1 SLSRYTVSV
10 VLIGLCIA
18 VLYGEEAKEPI
29 YKGKPLKAWVAAL
42 DGQSKESRIEAIK
55 ALGKIGSR
63 AQAAVFKLSEILKN
77 KNEDWSVRMQA
88 AFALGKIGPAKAVVP
103 LLADALKD
111 ESAWVRQS
119 AAIALGKT
127 RGDAEMAVPALI
139 AALQDRF

>member
-1 SLSRYTVSV
+1 MKTSLSRYTVSV

-77 KNEDWSVRMQA
+77 KCEPTVHRLGFTDSTSFRFLRA
-88 AFALGKIGPAKAVVP
+88 EPTAHRLGSCRSLRAFPPFQWLLCRAK
-103 LLADALKD
+103 
-111 ESAWVRQS
+111 
-119 AAIALGKT
+119 G
-127 RGDAEMAVPALI
+127 
-139 AALQDRF
+139 